1 MKISEIQKKYDSIHT
16 GPVLVNLHMEYG
28 TGFFFFFFFEASLS
42 RKLYLKTRLDKL
54 LVKFVNFQSDTSA
67 RSAESFF
74 IFENATKILPF
85 FFLENSLI
93 TRKYI

>member
-28 TGFFFFFFFEASLS
+28 AGFFFFFLRLHS
-42 RKLYLKTRLDKL
+42 RENYIWKLDKL